1 MWCTKGLS
9 GPRSHNVEDHRVILT
24 RFLAE
29 LEREVAVVASTMDLL
44 GWLRKHLEAA
54 DTDLLREMV
63 LGFVQALMSAEADV
77 LCGAPLGERSGDR
90 VNRRNGYRPRRLDT
104 RVGTME
110 LAIPKLRQGSYFPDW
125 LLEPRRRAER
135 ALVAVV
141 AECYV
146 RGVSTRRVEGL
157 VETLG
162 IQSLSKSQVSELA
175 RSLDGEVAAFRTRPL
190 DAGGYPYVWLDAL
203 AVKCREHGRI
213 VNIAAVVATGVN
225 AEGHREILG
234 VDVLTTE
241 DGAGWTAFLR
251 DLVARGLG
259 GVQLVVSDAHAGL
272 REAVAAVLPGAS
284 WQRCRTHFIRN
295 LLTRVPK
302 SAQGLVATLVRSVF
316 AQPDA
321 ASTLAQHARVV
332 EQLQERF
339 PAAADLLADAA
350 GDLLAF
356 TAFPKEHWRQI
367 WSNNPQERLNKELRR
382 RTDVVG
388 IFPNRDAVVRLVGAV
403 LAEQH
408 DEWAVARRYMSAE
421 SLAKS
426 RVRVIDGQDQPDPEE
441 VRELPAAG

>member
-1 MWCTKGLS
+1 
-9 GPRSHNVEDHRVILT
+9 
-24 RFLAE
+24 
-29 LEREVAVVASTMDLL
+29 
-44 GWLRKHLEAA
+44 
-54 DTDLLREMV
+54 
-63 LGFVQALMSAEADV
+63 
-77 LCGAPLGERSGDR
+77 
-90 VNRRNGYRPRRLDT
+90 
-104 RVGTME
+104 
-110 LAIPKLRQGSYFPDW
+110 
-125 LLEPRRRAER
+125 
-135 ALVAVV
+135 
-141 AECYV
+141 
-146 RGVSTRRVEGL
+146 
-157 VETLG
+157 
-162 IQSLSKSQVSELA
+162 
-175 RSLDGEVAAFRTRPL
+175 
-190 DAGGYPYVWLDAL
+190 
-203 AVKCREHGRI
+203 
-213 VNIAAVVATGVN
+213 
-225 AEGHREILG
+225 
-234 VDVLTTE
+234 
-241 DGAGWTAFLR
+241 LR

-388 IFPNRDAVVRLVGAV
+388 IFPNRDAVVRLVGAMLV
-403 LAEQH
+403 EQH